1 MFRLGL
7 QIPNFTFPDVPEE
20 RLFDW
25 VAEMAVAAEESGFD
39 SVWVMDHLYQ
49 IPALGPPNNAMI
61 EAYTLLAA
69 LAVRTSRAQ
78 LGALVTPVTYRWPAV
93 LAKQV
98 TALDLVSGGRA
109 VLGIGAG
116 WFEPENVAY
125 GIPFPGTGER
135 LDRLEEGLRVV
146 RAMFTQEQ
154 ATVEGR
160 HYSVTDAMNYPRPRR
175 PGGIPILVGGGGE
188 KRTLRMVARYGDACN
203 LFGPP
208 ELIRHKL
215 DVLAR
220 HCEAEGRDPAEIA
233 KTRLSSLAIGRDRAD
248 ALRALAGYAR
258 ERNVDPDRAG
268 TLFLLG
274 GPDELAEQV
283 GALLGAG
290 LDGLIFNMP
299 HVSDPHEIRRA
310 GELLRPRLPA

>member
-7 QIPNFTFPDVPEE
+7 QIPNFTFPDVPDE

-49 IPALGPPNNAMI
+49 IPGLGPQSNAMI
-61 EAYTLLAA
+61 EAYSLLAG
-69 LAVRTSRAQ
+69 LAVRTSRAH
-78 LGALVTPVTYRWPAV
+78 LGALVTPVTYRWPAL

-98 TALDLVSGGRA
+98 TALDLLSGGRA

-116 WFEPENVAY
+116 WFEPENLAY
-125 GIPFPGTGER
+125 GIPFPSTVER
-135 LDRLEEGLRVV
+135 LDRLEEGLHVIRT
-146 RAMFTQEQ
+146 MFTEER

-160 HYSVTDAMNYPRPRR
+160 YYSVTEAMNYPRPRR

-188 KRTLRMVARYGDACN
+188 KRTLRMVARHADACN

-208 ELIRHKL
+208 ELIRQKL

-248 ALRALAGYAR
+248 ARRSIEDYAR
-258 ERNVDPDRAG
+258 ERGIDPDQAG
-268 TLFLLG
+268 TLFLMG
-274 GPDELAEQV
+274 GPDELAEEV
-283 GALLGAG
+283 GALLDAG

-299 HVSDPHEIRRA
+299 HVSDPDEVRRA
-310 GELLRPRLPA
+310 GELLRPLLPA

>member
-7 QIPNFTFPDVPEE
+7 QIPNYTFPDVPED

-49 IPALGPPNNAMI
+49 IAGLGPPSNAMI
-61 EAYTLLAA
+61 EAYTLLGG

-78 LGALVTPVTYRWPAV
+78 LGALVTGVTYRWPAV

-98 TALDLVSGGRA
+98 TALDVISGGRA

-116 WFEPENVAY
+116 WFEAEHAAY

-135 LDRLEEGLRVV
+135 LDRLEEALQIFRG
-146 RAMFTQEQ
+146 MFSDERT
-154 ATVEGR
+154 TVEGR

-175 PGGIPILVGGGGE
+175 AGGIPILVGGGGE
-188 KRTLRMVARYGDACN
+188 RRTLRMVARYGDACN

-208 ELIRHKL
+208 DVIRHKL
-215 DVLAR
+215 GVLAR

-233 KTRLSSLAIGRDRAD
+233 KTRLSSLAVGRDRAD
-248 ALRALAGYAR
+248 ALRRAEDYGR
-258 ERNVDPDRAG
+258 ERGMEREQVEG
-268 TLFLLG
+268 MFLLG
-274 GPDELAEQV
+274 GPDEIAEEV
-283 GALLGAG
+283 GALLEAG

-299 HVSDPHEIRRA
+299 HVADPDEIRRT
-310 GELLRPRLPA
+310 GELLRPLLPA

>member
-7 QIPNFTFPDVPEE
+7 QIPNYTFPDVPEDQ
-20 RLFDW
+20 LFDW
-25 VAEMAVAAEESGFD
+25 VAGMAVAAEESGFD
-39 SVWVMDHLYQ
+39 SVWLMDHLYQ
-49 IPALGPPNNAMI
+49 IPGVGPASNAMI
-61 EAYTLLAA
+61 EAYTLLGA
-69 LAVRTSRAQ
+69 LAVRTSRAH
-78 LGALVTPVTYRWPAV
+78 LGALVTAVTYRWPAV

-98 TALDLVSGGRA
+98 TALDLISGGRA

-116 WFEPENVAY
+116 WFEAENVAY
-125 GIPFPGTGER
+125 GIPFPSTGER
-135 LDRLEEGLRVV
+135 LDRLEEALRVF
-146 RAMFTQEQ
+146 RAMFTEER
-154 ATVEGR
+154 ATVEGH

-208 ELIRHKL
+208 AVVRHKL

-248 ALRALAGYAR
+248 ALRSVDDYAR
-258 ERNVDPDRAG
+258 ERAMEAEQVRG
-268 TLFLLG
+268 MFLVG
-274 GPDELAEQV
+274 GPDEIAEEV
-283 GALLGAG
+283 GALLDAG

-299 HVSDPHEIRRA
+299 HVSDPDEIRRA
-310 GELLRPRLPA
+310 GALLRPLLPA

>member
-7 QIPNFTFPDVPEE
+7 QIPNYTFPEVPDEQ
-20 RLFDW
+20 LFDW
-25 VAEMAVAAEESGFD
+25 VAGLAVAAEESGFD

-49 IPALGPPNNAMI
+49 IPGLGPPSNAMI
-61 EAYTLLAA
+61 EAYTLLGA
-69 LAVRTSRAQ
+69 LAVRTSQAQ
-78 LGALVTPVTYRWPAV
+78 LGALVTAVTYRWPAV

-98 TALDLVSGGRA
+98 TALDLISGGRA

-116 WFEPENVAY
+116 WFEQEHAAY

-135 LDRLEEGLRVV
+135 LDRLEEALRVF
-146 RAMFTQEQ
+146 RAMFTEERV
-154 ATVEGR
+154 TVEGR

-188 KRTLRMVARYGDACN
+188 KRTLAMVARYGDACN

-208 ELIRHKL
+208 EVVRHKL

-220 HCEAEGRDPAEIA
+220 HCEAEGRDPADIA

-248 ALRALAGYAR
+248 AMRAVESYAR
-258 ERNVDPDRAG
+258 ERGMDAEQVG
-268 TLFLLG
+268 GMFLLG
-274 GPDELAEQV
+274 GPDDVAEEV
-283 GALLGAG
+283 GALLDAG

-299 HVSDPHEIRRA
+299 HVSDPDEVRRA
-310 GELLRPRLPA
+310 GELLRPLLPA

>member
-7 QIPNFTFPDVPEE
+7 QIPNYTFVGVPEE
-20 RLFDW
+20 QLFDW
-25 VAEMAVAAEESGFD
+25 VARMAVAAEESGFD

-49 IPALGPPNNAMI
+49 IPGLGPPSNAMI

-69 LAVRTSRAQ
+69 VAVRTSRAQ

-116 WFEPENVAY
+116 WFEPENLAY
-125 GIPFPGTGER
+125 GIPFPGRAER
-135 LDRLEEGLRVV
+135 LDRLEDGLRVF
-146 RAMFTQEQ
+146 RAMFTLER

-160 HYSVTDAMNYPRPRR
+160 YYSVTEAMNYPRPRR
-175 PGGIPILVGGGGE
+175 PDGIPILVGGGGE

-208 ELIRHKL
+208 DLIRHKL
-215 DVLAR
+215 EVLAR

-233 KTRLSSLAIGRDRAD
+233 KTRLSSLAVGRDRAD
-248 ALRALAGYAR
+248 ALRSVEQYAR
-258 ERNVDPDRAG
+258 ERGMDPEQVG
-268 TLFLLG
+268 GMFLMG
-274 GPDELAEQV
+274 GPDELAEEI
-283 GALLGAG
+283 GALLDAG

-299 HVSDPHEIRRA
+299 HVSDPDEIRRT
-310 GELLRPRLPA
+310 GELLRPLLPA

>member
-7 QIPNFTFPDVPEE
+7 QIPNYTFPDVPEDQ
-20 RLFDW
+20 LFEW
-25 VAEMAVAAEESGFD
+25 VAGMAVAAEESGFD
-39 SVWVMDHLYQ
+39 SIWLMDHLYQ
-49 IPALGPPNNAMI
+49 IPGIGPPSNAMI
-61 EAYTLLAA
+61 EAYTLLGA

-78 LGALVTPVTYRWPAV
+78 LGALVTAVTYRWPAV

-116 WFEPENVAY
+116 WFEAENVAY
-125 GIPFPGTGER
+125 GIPFPSTGER
-135 LDRLEEGLRVV
+135 LDRLEEALRVF
-146 RAMFTQEQ
+146 RAMFTEER
-154 ATVEGR
+154 ATVTGR
-160 HYSVTDAMNYPRPRR
+160 YYSVTDAMNYPRPRR

-208 ELIRHKL
+208 DVVRHKL

-248 ALRALAGYAR
+248 ALRSVQAYAG
-258 ERNVDPDRAG
+258 ELGMDAG
-268 TLFLLG
+268 EVGGMFLLG
-274 GPDELAEQV
+274 GPDDIAEEV
-283 GALLGAG
+283 GALLDAG

-299 HVSDPHEIRRA
+299 HVSDPDEVRRA
-310 GELLRPRLPA
+310 GELLRPLLPT

>member
-25 VAEMAVAAEESGFD
+25 VAGMAVAAEESGFD
-39 SVWVMDHLYQ
+39 SVWVMDHLFQ
-49 IPALGPPNNAMI
+49 IPGLGPPGNAMI
-61 EAYTLLAA
+61 EAYSLLAA

-78 LGALVTPVTYRWPAV
+78 LGALVTPVTYRWPAI

-98 TALDLVSGGRA
+98 TALDLISDGRA

-125 GIPFPGTGER
+125 GIPFPGPAER
-135 LDRLEEGLRVV
+135 LDRLEEGLRVI
-146 RAMFTQEQ
+146 RAMFTEE
-154 ATVEGR
+154 TTTFEGR
-160 HYSVTDAMNYPRPRR
+160 YYSVTDAMNAPRPRR

-208 ELIRHKL
+208 DLIRHKL

-248 ALRALAGYAR
+248 ALRSVEEYAR
-258 ERNVDPDRAG
+258 ERGMDPDQVTG
-268 TLFLLG
+268 MFLLG
-274 GPDELAEQV
+274 GPDELAEEV
-283 GALLGAG
+283 VALLDAG

-299 HVSDPHEIRRA
+299 HVSDPYEVRRA
-310 GELLRPRLPA
+310 GELLRPLLPA

>member
-7 QIPNFTFPDVPEE
+7 QVPNFTFPDVPED

-25 VAEMAVAAEESGFD
+25 VASMAVAAEESGFD

-49 IPALGPPNNAMI
+49 IPGLGPPGNAMI

-125 GIPFPGTGER
+125 GIPFPGPAER
-135 LDRLEEGLRVV
+135 LDRLEEGLRII
-146 RAMFTQEQ
+146 RAMFTEET

-160 HYSVTDAMNYPRPRR
+160 YYSVTEAMNSPRPRR
-175 PGGIPILVGGGGE
+175 PGGVPILVGGGGE

-220 HCEAEGRDPAEIA
+220 HCEAEDRDPARIA

-248 ALRALAGYAR
+248 ALRSIEDYAR
-258 ERNVDPDRAG
+258 ERDVDPDRAG

-274 GPDELAEQV
+274 GPDELAEQI
-283 GALLGAG
+283 GALLDAG

-299 HVSDPHEIRRA
+299 HVSDPDEIRRA
-310 GELLRPRLPA
+310 GELLRPLLPA

>member
-7 QIPNFTFPDVPEE
+7 QIPNYTFPDVPEE

-39 SVWVMDHLYQ
+39 SVWLMDHLYQ
-49 IPALGPPNNAMI
+49 IPGVGPPSNAMI
-61 EAYTLLAA
+61 EAYTLLGA
-69 LAVRTSRAQ
+69 LAVRTSRAH
-78 LGALVTPVTYRWPAV
+78 LGALVTAVTYRWPAV

-98 TALDLVSGGRA
+98 TALDLISGGRA

-116 WFEPENVAY
+116 WFEAENVAY
-125 GIPFPGTGER
+125 GIPFPSTGER
-135 LDRLEEGLRVV
+135 LDRLEEGLRVF
-146 RAMFTQEQ
+146 RAMFTEER

-160 HYSVTDAMNYPRPRR
+160 HYSVREAMNYPRPRR

-208 ELIRHKL
+208 DVIRHKL

-220 HCEAEGRDPAEIA
+220 HCEAEGRDPAAIA

-248 ALRALAGYAR
+248 ALGSLEDYAR
-258 ERNVDPDRAG
+258 DREMG
-268 TLFLLG
+268 PEQVRGMFLLG
-274 GPDELAEQV
+274 GPDEIAEEV
-283 GALLGAG
+283 GALLDAG

-299 HVSDPHEIRRA
+299 HVSDPDEIRRA
-310 GELLRPRLPA
+310 GELLRPLLPA

>member
-7 QIPNFTFPDVPEE
+7 QIPNYTFPDVPEE

-39 SVWVMDHLYQ
+39 SIWLMDHLYQ
-49 IPALGPPNNAMI
+49 IPGVGPPSNAMI
-61 EAYTLLAA
+61 EAYTLLGA
-69 LAVRTSRAQ
+69 LAVRTARAH
-78 LGALVTPVTYRWPAV
+78 LGALVTAVTYRWPAV

-98 TALDLVSGGRA
+98 TALDLISGGRA

-116 WFEPENVAY
+116 WFEAENVAY
-125 GIPFPGTGER
+125 GIPFPSTGER
-135 LDRLEEGLRVV
+135 LDRLEEGLRVF
-146 RAMFTQEQ
+146 RAMFTEER

-160 HYSVTDAMNYPRPRR
+160 HYSVREAMNYPRPRR

-208 ELIRHKL
+208 DVIRHKL
-215 DVLAR
+215 DALAR

-248 ALRALAGYAR
+248 ALASVEDYAR
-258 ERNVDPDRAG
+258 DRG
-268 TLFLLG
+268 MGPEQVRDMFLLG
-274 GPDELAEQV
+274 GPDEVAEEI
-283 GALLGAG
+283 GALLDAG

-299 HVSDPHEIRRA
+299 QVSDPDEIRRA
-310 GELLRPRLPA
+310 GELLRPLLPA